1 MPLKTQKIE
10 TNNKTEVVLATDDFS
25 SIMFT
30 NTHATDAVTI
40 DLWVVD
46 QTGQSVT
53 STGVYVST
61 SSFSPSL
68 GTSTQVNVDN
78 GSGGTSAATDD
89 LLLNERIYDS
99 SNNFY
104 GICTTVNTNILL
116 TFSDGIYRRLTENTI
131 LHVGTRFYVFN
142 NVTIPNG
149 ASLQLESSD
158 LSFDNN
164 NYNMYIDS
172 NTADGYIDII
182 TSI

>member
-1 MPLKTQKIE
+1 MPLKTQQI
-10 TNNKTEVVLATDDFS
+10 TTTNKTEVVVATDNFS

-46 QTGQSVT
+46 QTGGSVT
-53 STGVYVST
+53 STGVYVNTAVVNSV
-61 SSFSPSL
+61 P
-68 GTSTQVNVDN
+68 GTSVQVAVDN
-78 GSGGTSAATDD
+78 GSSGASAATDD
-89 LLLNERIYDS
+89 LLLNEKVYDS
-99 SNNFY
+99 SGNIH
-104 GICTTVNTNILL
+104 GTCTTVNTNILL
-116 TFSDGIYRRLTENTI
+116 TFSDGLYKRLVNNDI
-131 LHVGTRFYVFN
+131 LYVGTRFYVFN

-172 NTADGYIDII
+172 SIDGGYIDII